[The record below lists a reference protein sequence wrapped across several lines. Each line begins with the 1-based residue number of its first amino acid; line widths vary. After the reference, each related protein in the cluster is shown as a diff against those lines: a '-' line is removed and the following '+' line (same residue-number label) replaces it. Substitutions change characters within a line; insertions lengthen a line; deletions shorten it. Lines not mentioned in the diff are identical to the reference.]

1 MNELWW
7 SSSVDY
13 FRKCNDITTP
23 TPAIVTP
30 ADNRSSRRA
39 KMTPRR
45 RSGTDDQTAEVMPPT
60 VASSKMTPRRRSG
73 TDDQTA
79 EVMPPTVAIMAQ
91 MTNMQLQINE
101 LHNYL
106 KHLKPDGVCHIP
118 IMNELPPT
126 VTVLGQMAHMQ
137 RQINELHKYMKNLK
151 PDGASEK
158 NGGSS
163 DTPGPSVDKVI
174 LLAILL
180 I

>member
-23 TPAIVTP
+23 TSAIVTP

-39 KMTPRR
+39 
-45 RSGTDDQTAEVMPPT
+45 
-60 VASSKMTPRRRSG
+60 KMTPRRRSG

-118 IMNELPPT
+118 IMDELPPT

-163 DTPGPSVDKVI
+163 DTAGPSVDKVI

>member
-7 SSSVDY
+7 SSSVEY

-23 TPAIVTP
+23 TPANVTP

-39 KMTPRR
+39 
-45 RSGTDDQTAEVMPPT
+45 
-60 VASSKMTPRRRSG
+60 KMTPRRRSG

-118 IMNELPPT
+118 IMDELPPT

-158 NGGSS
+158 NGGLS